1 MKIDIGNLCTHCGR
15 DTSFGSVDEN
25 GEKLLLYVNR
35 IPSDSVGK
43 LVLPKGQEYL
53 EEASDIDGNLLLNTL
68 IDVEVSGYMCPDC
81 QCVECDDCGELS
93 MDITTELGDWLCQE
107 CCEKRKVTG

>member
-1 MKIDIGNLCTHCGR
+1 MKIYIGDLCTHCGR

-35 IPSDSVGK
+35 IPSDT
-43 LVLPKGQEYL
+43 
-53 EEASDIDGNLLLNTL
+53 DGTL
-68 IDVEVSGYMCPDC
+68 TLQDGSISVEVVGYMCPDC
-81 QCVECDDCGELS
+81 QCDECDECGELS

-107 CCEKRKVTG
+107 CCEKGKVQS

>member
-25 GEKLLLYVNR
+25 GEKLLLFVNR
-35 IPSDSVGK
+35 IPSDT
-43 LVLPKGQEYL
+43 
-53 EEASDIDGNLLLNTL
+53 DGTL
-68 IDVEVSGYMCPDC
+68 TLQDGTISVEVEGYMCPDC
-81 QCVECDDCGELS
+81 QCDECDDCGELS

-107 CCEKRKVTG
+107 CCEKRKVQS